1 MPPADDP
8 TTFPAITA
16 IVRTLDGDTIEITE
30 SAAHDAHEEFMAYV
44 CRCVAAGYRVEVCR
58 A

>member
-1 MPPADDP
+1 MTSTDDPPAMS
-8 TTFPAITA
+8 A
-16 IVRTLDGDTIEITE
+16 IVRTLDGDTVEITE

-44 CRCVAAGYRVEVCR
+44 CRCVASGYRVEVCR